1 MASPT
6 QWTGV
11 WASSGSWG
19 WTGKPGVLQSM
30 GVTKS
35 WTWLSNWTE
44 LSSLQGG
51 ETSLIC
57 SICQFP
63 WCKCSHCD
71 QFQTTNTLSLNAEL
85 GRDAQYWL
93 WPDPAGLCQVG
104 ENPEEVSLLSDF
116 HSPLS
121 IDWRSRLLI
130 SVFSLSTMTLFKQ
143 TYDAFHSPTRLGW
156 CEWGGGMMEDRTS
169 IRQEW
174 GFRPMCCYNT
184 LAPCLPFSE
193 ISPSALKI
201 GHIFYIQMKESA
213 YLHLK

>member
-1 MASPT
+1 MHS
-6 QWTGV
+6 TG
-11 WASSGSWG
+11 SGQIQQDF
-19 WTGKPGVLQSM
+19 V
-30 GVTKS
+30 
-35 WTWLSNWTE
+35 
-44 LSSLQGG
+44 
-51 ETSLIC
+51 
-57 SICQFP
+57 
-63 WCKCSHCD
+63 
-71 QFQTTNTLSLNAEL
+71 
-85 GRDAQYWL
+85 
-93 WPDPAGLCQVG
+93 VG

-143 TYDAFHSPTRLGW
+143 TYDVFHSATWLGW

-193 ISPSALKI
+193 ISPSCFKNRSHFLHPNEGISLFASQVKYNCMSPISEVKLQRI
-201 GHIFYIQMKESA
+201 LES
-213 YLHLK
+213 